1 MMFLLTMEHYS
12 ENDKIIFKISTD
24 CSGNNIQQDFMLSC
38 HFSFG
43 DLWEKGFGKEAV
55 LKENVFGKIKKKK
68 RKTKEK

>member
-1 MMFLLTMEHYS
+1 
-12 ENDKIIFKISTD
+12 
-24 CSGNNIQQDFMLSC
+24 MLSC

-43 DLWEKGFGKEAV
+43 DLWEKGLGKEAV